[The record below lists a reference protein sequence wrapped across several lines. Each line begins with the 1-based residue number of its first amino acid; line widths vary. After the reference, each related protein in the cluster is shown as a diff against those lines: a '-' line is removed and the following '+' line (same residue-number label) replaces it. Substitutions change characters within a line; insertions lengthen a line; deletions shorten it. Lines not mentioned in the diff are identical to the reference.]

1 MRVSDTQFS
10 QLMLTSLSKNN
21 QGLGEVL
28 AQMSTGQ
35 RLLKLSDN
43 PIDSINLLN
52 LERENS
58 AINQYQDNIN
68 NVKTALSSQEVHLMA
83 ASDTLK
89 DMRDTLL
96 LASNGAISDADR
108 ESYANKLVSL
118 RDALISSFNVQ
129 DEEGNYLFSGTQS
142 DVPAITPQPA
152 GGYIFEGNSDKR
164 VVTVAKGVTMEA
176 NFASQEMLDLGG
188 NNILNQIDVAIAEL
202 QASTANLN
210 NTLQATLNTL
220 DITHDNVLAAVT
232 DIGGRHNNLDL
243 METSHGDN
251 KLFVEAVTND
261 LEALDYGEA
270 SVRLNNYMAALQ
282 ATQASYMK
290 INDLSLFNRL

>member
-164 VVTVAKGVTMEA
+164 MVTVAKGVTMEA

-202 QASTANLN
+202 QAPTANLN